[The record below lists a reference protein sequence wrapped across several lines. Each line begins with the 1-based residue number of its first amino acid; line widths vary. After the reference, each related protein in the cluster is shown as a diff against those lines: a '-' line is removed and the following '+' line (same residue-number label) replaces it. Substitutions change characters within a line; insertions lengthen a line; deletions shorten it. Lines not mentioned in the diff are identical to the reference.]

1 MRRRDLAIGL
11 LLAAAVG
18 TVRAQERAEQH
29 RIAIIIPAGPVAL
42 VSETSSDAV
51 FRRLYEPFFEE
62 LHRLGDIEGQALI
75 VERYSGEGR
84 PEGFPDLARAVVG
97 HNPDVIVAITN
108 PVALAVRAATGT
120 IPIVWI
126 GVEAIGEGLATS
138 LAHPGGNVTGI
149 VNLGAELDGKR
160 LELLHELVPAATR
173 ISLLAYA
180 RLPRS
185 APRAAAMEALARPL
199 GVRVT
204 ARPVS
209 EAAEIDGAFT
219 AIVADHDQA
228 MLVEGGAVISQNRPR
243 VIALAAQ
250 YRLPAIYE
258 NREFAESGG
267 LLSYAQVFRENF
279 ERAAALVGKILKGA
293 KPADL
298 PVEQPTRFELIVNL
312 MTARALDLTVPPS
325 ILARADE
332 VIE

>member
-1 MRRRDLAIGL
+1 VNRRDVL
-11 LLAAAVG
+11 LGAAAATAAWRVG
-18 TVRAQERAEQH
+18 AQEAPKSAHIGFIVTGE
-29 RIAIIIPAGPVAL
+29 AYP
-42 VSETSSDAV
+42 
-51 FRRLYEPFFEE
+51 RRWFDEAMQ
-62 LHRLGDIEGQALI
+62 RLGWVEGRNLV
-75 VERYSGEGR
+75 VERRVTGED
-84 PEGFPDLARAVVG
+84 PERRKTAAAELIAA
-97 HNPDVIVAITN
+97 NPDVIVAAGIVDAL
-108 PVALAVRAATGT
+108 PVHAQTRML
-120 IPIVWI
+120 PIVVI
-126 GVEAIGEGLATS
+126 SGRDLVEAGLAGS

-173 ISLLAYA
+173 ISFLAYA

-325 ILARADE
+325 ILARADK

>member
-1 MRRRDLAIGL
+1 MNRRDVL
-11 LLAAAVG
+11 LGAAAATAAWRVG
-18 TVRAQERAEQH
+18 AWEAPKSAHIGFIVTGEAY
-29 RIAIIIPAGPVAL
+29 P
-42 VSETSSDAV
+42 
-51 FRRLYEPFFEE
+51 RRWFDEAMQ
-62 LHRLGDIEGQALI
+62 RLGWVEGRNLV
-75 VERYSGEGR
+75 VERRVTGED
-84 PEGFPDLARAVVG
+84 PERRKTAAAELIAA
-97 HNPDVIVAITN
+97 NPDVIVAAGIVDAL
-108 PVALAVRAATGT
+108 PVHAQTRML
-120 IPIVWI
+120 PIVVI
-126 GVEAIGEGLATS
+126 SGRDLVEAGLAGS

-173 ISLLAYA
+173 ISFLAYA

-219 AIVADHDQA
+219 AIVADHDQE
-228 MLVEGGAVISQNRPR
+228 MLVEGSAVISQNRPR

-267 LLSYAQVFRENF
+267 LLFYAQVFRENF
-279 ERAAALVGKILKGA
+279 ERTAALVGKILKGA

>member
-1 MRRRDLAIGL
+1 MYCSAR
-11 LLAAAVG
+11 AAATAAWRVG
-18 TVRAQERAEQH
+18 AQEAPKSAHIGFIVTGE
-29 RIAIIIPAGPVAL
+29 AYP
-42 VSETSSDAV
+42 
-51 FRRLYEPFFEE
+51 RRWFDEAMQ
-62 LHRLGDIEGQALI
+62 RLGWVEGRNLV
-75 VERYSGEGR
+75 VERRVTGED
-84 PEGFPDLARAVVG
+84 PERRKTAAAELIAA
-97 HNPDVIVAITN
+97 NPDVIVAAGIVDAL
-108 PVALAVRAATGT
+108 PVHAQTRML
-120 IPIVWI
+120 PIVVI
-126 GVEAIGEGLATS
+126 SGRDLVEAGLAGS

-173 ISLLAYA
+173 ISFLAYA